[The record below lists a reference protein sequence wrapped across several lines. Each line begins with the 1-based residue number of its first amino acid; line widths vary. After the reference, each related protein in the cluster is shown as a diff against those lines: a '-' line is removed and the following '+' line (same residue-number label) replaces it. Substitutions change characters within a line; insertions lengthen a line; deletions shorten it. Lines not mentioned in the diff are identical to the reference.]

1 MLPITLTIAAAA
13 ALINLWLAGRI
24 IAVRRHAKVLTGD
37 GDHPALLARMR
48 AQANFAEY
56 APFVLIL
63 LGLLEYS
70 RGSKGWLWAAGIV
83 FIVGRLLHPLGMDRQ
98 AMSSLRSIGALATWL
113 VLLVLAIAAIW
124 TVYTPHH

>member
-24 IAVRRHAKVLTGD
+24 IAVRMHAKVLTGD
-37 GDHPALLARMR
+37 GAHPLLLARMR

-63 LGLLEYS
+63 LGLLEYA
-70 RGSKGWLWAAGIV
+70 RGSQGWLWAAGIV
-83 FIVGRLLHPLGMDRQ
+83 FILGRLVHPLGMDRPTRN
-98 AMSSLRSIGALATWL
+98 ALRGIGAGTTWL
-113 VLLVLAIAAIW
+113 VLLALAIGAIY
-124 TVYTPHH
+124 TVYTPK